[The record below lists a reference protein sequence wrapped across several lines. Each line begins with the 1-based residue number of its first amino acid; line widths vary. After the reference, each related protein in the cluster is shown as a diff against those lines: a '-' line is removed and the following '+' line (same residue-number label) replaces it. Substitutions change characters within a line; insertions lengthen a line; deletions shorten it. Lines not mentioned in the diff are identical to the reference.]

1 MLVIERLERFCV
13 PELGA
18 LDCLSFA
25 KFGVWLLSWLGQ
37 VAFSGRTD
45 WDAA

>member
-1 MLVIERLERFCV
+1 MLVIERLERLSV
-13 PELGA
+13 PELGS

-25 KFGVWLLSWLGQ
+25 KFGVGSLSWLGQ